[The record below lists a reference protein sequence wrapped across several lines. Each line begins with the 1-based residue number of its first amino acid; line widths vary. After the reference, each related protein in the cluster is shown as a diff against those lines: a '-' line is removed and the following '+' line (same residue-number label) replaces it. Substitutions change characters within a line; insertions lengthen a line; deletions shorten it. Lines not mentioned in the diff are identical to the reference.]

1 MDLVTM
7 LRNYAGM
14 GKTGAIERMLMNE
27 AADRL
32 ERKENLDVPMKQKLK
47 EDREAMYDIMCHI
60 GESNDIWQD
69 QAVYAICKSIHD
81 IITKI
86 EKEDK

>member
-1 MDLVTM
+1 M

-14 GKTGAIERMLMNE
+14 GGTGATERMLMYE
-27 AADRL
+27 AANRL
-32 ERKENLDVPMKQKLK
+32 ERYEKEKKTVDVPLKQKLK
-47 EDREAMYDIMCHI
+47 EDREAMYNAMCHI
-60 GESNDIWQD
+60 GEHNEIWQD
-69 QAVYAICKSIHD
+69 QVIYAICKSIHD

>member
-60 GESNDIWQD
+60 GVNNDIWQD

>member
-60 GESNDIWQD
+60 GENNEIWQD
-69 QAVYAICKSIHD
+69 RAVYAICKSIHD

>member
-14 GKTGAIERMLMNE
+14 
-27 AADRL
+27 
-32 ERKENLDVPMKQKLK
+32 
-47 EDREAMYDIMCHI
+47 YDAMCHI
-60 GESNDIWQD
+60 GEDNGIWQD
-69 QAVYAICKSIHD
+69 RVIYAICKSIHD